1 MTRHLEAITA
11 IPGLK
16 VGHWTNQEA
25 ATGCT
30 VILCEEGAV
39 ASADIRGGAPGTR
52 ETDLLRPEN
61 LVDRVNAVL
70 LTGGSAFGL
79 DAAGG
84 VMRWLE
90 ERGAGHPTAAGPVPI
105 VVAAVLYDLA
115 LGRADVR
122 PDGDAGYAACLA
134 AGEAMQEGSV
144 GAGTGATVAKAL
156 GLSRAIKGGLGTACE
171 ETEAGI
177 LVGALAAVNCVGEV
191 IDPQTGVTVAGP
203 RGESGAF
210 VPAMDITRR
219 SQPGPFET
227 ITSTTI
233 GVVATDARLT
243 KAQCRRVAIMAQDGL
258 ARTIRPAH
266 TPYDGDSVFVLATG
280 ISSVDVDVAAIGA
293 IGARVMERAILR
305 GVRLATGLAGIPSA
319 REWAGNVS

>member
-1 MTRHLEAITA
+1 M
-11 IPGLK
+11 
-16 VGHWTNQEA
+16 
-25 ATGCT
+25 
-30 VILCEEGAV
+30 
-39 ASADIRGGAPGTR
+39 ASSDIRGGAPGTR

-84 VMRWLE
+84 VMHWLE
-90 ERGAGHPTAAGPVPI
+90 ERVSGHPTPAGPVPI

-115 LGRADVR
+115 IGRADVR
-122 PDGDAGYAACLA
+122 PDGDAGYSACQA
-134 AGEAMQEGSV
+134 AGAAIEEGTI
-144 GAGTGATVAKAL
+144 GAGTGATVGKAL

-171 ETEAGI
+171 ATDNGV

-191 IDPQTGVTVAGP
+191 IDPETGVTVAGP

-210 VPAMDITRR
+210 VPARDIIRG
-219 SQPGPFET
+219 SQPGPSET

-243 KAQCRRVAIMAQDGL
+243 KAQCLRVAIMAHDGL

-280 ISSVDVDVAAIGA
+280 SSRVDVDVAMIGA
-293 IGARVMERAILR
+293 IGARAMEHAILR

-319 REWAGNVS
+319 SEWAGNAT